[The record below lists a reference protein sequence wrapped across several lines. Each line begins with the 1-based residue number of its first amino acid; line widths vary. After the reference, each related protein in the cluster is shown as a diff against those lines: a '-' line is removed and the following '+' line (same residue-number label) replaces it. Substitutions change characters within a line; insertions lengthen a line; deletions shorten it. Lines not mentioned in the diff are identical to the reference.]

1 MEIGLFQLE
10 NLFLSPSRFL
20 FFDLRT
26 EKRPVAPSIDQYLS
40 RATAIEP
47 NELGAHLQ
55 AQNTPHEFP
64 ILLLCQDGGTSA
76 EIARGLE
83 AAGYTNI
90 YVVTG
95 GVAGLLSEL

>member
-10 NLFLSPSRFL
+10 NLFLSPSQFF

-26 EKRPVAPSIDQYLS
+26 EKRPIAPNLDQYLS
-40 RATAIEP
+40 RATAMEAP
-47 NELGAHLQ
+47 ELAGHLK
-55 AQNTPHEFP
+55 AQNTPLEYP

-76 EIARGLE
+76 EIARELE

-95 GVAGLLSEL
+95 GVTGLLSEL